1 MIQLIFLMICV
12 IFGIIVYLS
21 GALDLLGSSFVTI
34 IGMFIVITR
43 GFNWLT
49 ILLLFLFL
57 GSVFTKFKSDY
68 KRRIGLKHEQ
78 RTVKNVVSN
87 GIVPVVMALPLRS
100 RVTFCFAAI
109 VTYAESLTS
118 ESITIVV
125 AVPSVGAAATA
136 LASVAYSVSPIF
148 ATFAPHALP
157 AHAKATS
164 RAANFAVN
172 EPIMFFSFIFSLPF
186 STSKEYRSNGCQ
198 RHKKHGAA
206 WCKPRRFSRKS
217 RDLFCLPTRN
227 SSTTMNFAFF
237 FVKKRAHYTIDA

>member
-43 GFNWLT
+43 GFNWLA

-87 GIVPVVMALPLRS
+87 GIVPVVMALFGNYAGFIGAIATATADTMASEIGVLSKPILITS
-100 RVTFCFAAI
+100 RERVKPGTDGGISVLGTAAGLIGALIIGLTAYFVNVSPELSHSILIALFAGMIGCFADSLLGATLERSGLFNNEHVNLSATI
-109 VTYAESLTS
+109 VGALVGIII
-118 ESITIVV
+118 ITI
-125 AVPSVGAAATA
+125 GAW
-136 LASVAYSVSPIF
+136 
-148 ATFAPHALP
+148 
-157 AHAKATS
+157 KKW
-164 RAANFAVN
+164 
-172 EPIMFFSFIFSLPF
+172 
-186 STSKEYRSNGCQ
+186 KELY
-198 RHKKHGAA
+198 
-206 WCKPRRFSRKS
+206 
-217 RDLFCLPTRN
+217 L
-227 SSTTMNFAFF
+227 
-237 FVKKRAHYTIDA
+237 